1 MLRQSR
7 PPSPAPTA
15 DDWAQ
20 AFFAAHDAP
29 AMAFAVAR
37 GDDCLWSCAHGLANV
52 ELAVAARPDHRF
64 RLGSVSK
71 AVTAVAAARLA
82 SRGLIELDTPIAYW
96 LPDLPQHHRR
106 TTLRQLFT
114 HTGGVRHY
122 EAKDLAPDAPGGAII
137 QRHYPDRPSILAL
150 FIDDPLVAEPGTA
163 VNYSSFGYTLASIV
177 MEAATGLDFLE
188 IVAEEI
194 VLPFGLLSL
203 AADDPQAVVPG
214 RVAGYYTAREI
225 EFLAAKMPGLGPAR
239 ATRPLVNIGFS
250 NPAFCWAGAGLLATM
265 PDLSRFGAALLPG
278 AHGKI
283 GSDERELL
291 FTPLTEATPEHP
303 PLGLGWRVDADKQ
316 GRPRWH
322 HAGTTPG
329 GRCALVIYP
338 QQHLSMALASNAMT
352 TPGDVLGAASELA
365 DLFA

>member
-1 MLRQSR
+1 MI
-7 PPSPAPTA
+7 PPAP
-15 DDWAQ
+15 Q
-20 AFFAAHDAP
+20 PLYSVMMPVPAAPVHTPPP
-29 AMAFAVAR
+29 AALASNIAELAR
-37 GDDCLWSCAHGLANV
+37 GFEGKVGIAVRSVDDGWETDANGGT
-52 ELAVAARPDHRF
+52 PMPQQ
-64 RLGSVSK
+64 SVSK
-71 AVTAVAAARLA
+71 LWVAMTVLDAVDSGRIRL
-82 SRGLIELDTPIAYW
+82 
-96 LPDLPQHHRR
+96 
-106 TTLRQLFT
+106 
-114 HTGGVRHY
+114 
-122 EAKDLAPDAPGGAII
+122 
-137 QRHYPDRPSILAL
+137 
-150 FIDDPLVAEPGTA
+150 DDPLVAEPGTA

-265 PDLSRFGAALLPG
+265 PDLARFGTALLPG

-283 GSDERELL
+283 GSEERELL